1 MSDRTKSA
9 IATTIKVTLYV
20 CFVVLTIV
28 GVGRDG
34 WDGLCLELI
43 GLAGVIGVVWWYN
56 AHNR

>member
-9 IATTIKVTLYV
+9 IATTVKVTLYV

-28 GVGRDG
+28 GVGLDG